1 MPKGQNAKDIKYI
14 NLNRI
19 RRGGGEEEEEEE
31 LKQKNI
37 PFTIAKNYKMLKMKY
52 SKHTKVTTLFW
63 SVFKIFELMEIYQMF
78 LNGKIQSWNHSILS
92 QFSLYIYFQHKL
104 FPVQKI
110 IFEAI
115 TQLQKR

>member
-37 PFTIAKNYKMLKMKY
+37 PFTIAKNYKMLKMK
-52 SKHTKVTTLFW
+52 SQNKVYPEEFWFLTLDMAFYVLFRDL
-63 SVFKIFELMEIYQMF
+63 SYDETLMHGVAVECLAEDIKF
-78 LNGKIQSWNHSILS
+78 
-92 QFSLYIYFQHKL
+92 
-104 FPVQKI
+104 
-110 IFEAI
+110 
-115 TQLQKR
+115 

>member
-37 PFTIAKNYKMLKMKY
+37 PFTIAL
-52 SKHTKVTTLFW
+52 
-63 SVFKIFELMEIYQMF
+63 
-78 LNGKIQSWNHSILS
+78 
-92 QFSLYIYFQHKL
+92 
-104 FPVQKI
+104 
-110 IFEAI
+110 
-115 TQLQKR
+115 